1 MIHPSQ
7 SRKWLAAT
15 FLAAVFASLP
25 SLSHA
30 LVIDA
35 NTEVTVSENQE
46 LVRVDRHRIF
56 VKLKKG
62 KRFPRSEHVISASRL
77 FGRLFLVR
85 TSDPEALRQELADK
99 GLIEYSERNTY
110 HGKQTLPEPVEQQ
123 SVENTSDAPSFNDP
137 LVGKIWSFA
146 DDAGNGISVNKA
158 YTLAANS
165 EKKEV
170 IVAVVDTGVDYNHED
185 LKDVMWV
192 NRGEIPGNGID
203 DDRNGYIDDVH
214 GIDTLT
220 RDSQGRATGDPMA
233 SHAHGTHVSGTIAAK
248 QNNRIGIAGIASN
261 VKIMAIRT
269 VPDDADETDVNIVE
283 SFLYAAKHGARLI
296 NCSFGK
302 THNEGG
308 MAVKE
313 TIDHISQKYGTLV
326 VAAAGN
332 DSSFGGKWD
341 IDFKPKYP
349 ASFDSNGLMVIAS
362 TAQNGGLSYFSNVG
376 KRSVDLAAP
385 GSDIYSTVPGNR
397 YASMSGTSM
406 ATPTT
411 VGMLAEVLSQYPTLG
426 PAQLKQLA
434 IDSVT
439 KLSNFTP
446 YMVSGGRANM
456 YNMLRNASQLPQGY
470 QR

>member
-1 MIHPSQ
+1 MTHPFQ

-15 FLAAVFASLP
+15 FLAACFVTQP
-25 SLSHA
+25 TLSNA
-30 LVIDA
+30 LEIDA
-35 NTEVTVSENQE
+35 DSELTVSSNHE

-62 KRFPRSEHVISASRL
+62 KRFPRSEHVISATRL
-77 FGRLFLVR
+77 FGRLFVVQ
-85 TSDPEALRQELADK
+85 TTDADALRQELTAQ
-99 GLIEYSERNTY
+99 GLTEYTERNTY
-110 HGKQTLPEPVEQQ
+110 HGKQSLPEPVEHQ
-123 SVENTSDAPSFNDP
+123 SVENTTDVATFNDP
-137 LVGKIWSFA
+137 MVGKIWSFA
-146 DDAGNGISVNKA
+146 DDSGNGISVNKA
-158 YTLAANS
+158 YTLAATS
-165 EKKEV
+165 SKKEV

-185 LKDVMWV
+185 LKEIMWV
-192 NRGEIPGNGID
+192 NKGEVPGNGID
-203 DDRNGYIDDVH
+203 DDRNGYVDDVY

-220 RDSQGRATGDPMA
+220 RDAQGRATGDPMA

-283 SFLYAAKHGARLI
+283 SFLYAAKNGARLI

-313 TIDHISQKYGTLV
+313 TIDHIFKNFGTLV

-341 IDFKPKYP
+341 IDLKPKYP
-349 ASFDSNGLMVIAS
+349 ASFNSDGLMVIAS

-397 YASMSGTSM
+397 YAGMSGTSM
-406 ATPTT
+406 ATPTA
-411 VGMLAEVLSQYPTLG
+411 VGMMAEVLSQYPNLTG
-426 PAQLKQLA
+426 AELKQLA

-439 KLSNFTP
+439 KVSAFSS
-446 YMVSGGRANM
+446 YMVSGGRGNM
-456 YNMLRNASQLPQGY
+456 YNMLKNASQMSSRY
-470 QR
+470 R

>member
-1 MIHPSQ
+1 MNRPSA
-7 SRKWLAAT
+7 SPKWLALTLLSAL
-15 FLAAVFASLP
+15 FSLAP
-25 SLSHA
+25 ETGRA
-30 LVIDA
+30 LEIDLDSELTL
-35 NTEVTVSENQE
+35 TEQHEVVK
-46 LVRVDRHRIF
+46 VDRRQIF
-56 VKLKKG
+56 VKLKRG
-62 KRFPRSEHVISASRL
+62 KRFPRSEYVISATRL

-85 TSDPEALRQELADK
+85 TSDAEALRREFADK
-99 GLIEYSERNTY
+99 GLIEYTERNTF
-110 HGKQTLPEPVEQQ
+110 HGAKPLPEPVE
-123 SVENTSDAPSFNDP
+123 VPTENASAEAPVFNDP
-137 LVGKIWSFA
+137 QVGKIWSFA
-146 DDAGNGISVNKA
+146 DDSGNGISVNQA
-158 YTLAANS
+158 YMISSTAS
-165 EKKEV
+165 KKET

-185 LKDVMWV
+185 LKEVMWV
-192 NRGEIPGNGID
+192 NRAEIPGNGID

-214 GIDTLT
+214 GINTLV
-220 RDSQGRATGDPMA
+220 RDSQGRATGNPMA
-233 SHAHGTHVSGTIAAK
+233 SHAHGTHVSGTIGAK

-283 SFLYAAKHGARLI
+283 SFLYAAKNGARLI

-302 THNEGG
+302 SHNEGG

-313 TIDHISQKYGTLV
+313 TIDHIYKTYGTLV

-332 DSSFGGKWD
+332 DSGFGGKWD

-349 ASFDSNGLMVIAS
+349 ASFDSAGLMVIAS

-406 ATPTT
+406 ATPTS
-411 VGMLAEVLSQYPTLG
+411 VGMLAEVLSQYPTLN
-426 PAQLKQLA
+426 PAELKQLA

-439 KLSNFTP
+439 KLSAFTP

-456 YNMLRNASQLPQGY
+456 ANMLKNASQLQSGS
-470 QR
+470 R